1 MRNILGDVF
10 LSFEQIQNTIFMLLQ
25 FIDVHIVK
33 VTSTHRYTSTILLLL
48 SALLVFLLQFCTHAL
63 LLIDLGQ
70 CLLLFLLPDYL
81 LSVLLQLLSDV

>member
-1 MRNILGDVF
+1 MRNILGNVF
-10 LSFEQIQNTIFMLLQ
+10 LSFEKIQNTIFMLLQ

>member
-81 LSVLLQLLSDV
+81 LPVLLQLLSDI